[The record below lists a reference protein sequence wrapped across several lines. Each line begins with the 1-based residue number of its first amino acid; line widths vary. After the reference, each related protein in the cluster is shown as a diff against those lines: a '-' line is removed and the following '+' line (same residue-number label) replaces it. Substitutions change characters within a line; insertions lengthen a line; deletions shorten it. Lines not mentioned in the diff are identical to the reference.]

1 VLLRRNQNF
10 RLLFGASG
18 FSNLADGV
26 ALLAFPW
33 LASLLTR
40 DPFLISLVAAA
51 GRLPWL
57 LFTAPAGVLADR
69 LDRRRLMVLADA
81 GRAIVAV
88 LVVALVWIAPL
99 EDQAGTRFIWV
110 LAGLA
115 FILGMAEVLKDNT
128 AQTALPSVVDSADL
142 ETANGQMWS
151 LEQVIGT
158 FAGPPL
164 AGILIAW
171 AVPAPFQLIAILF
184 ALAAFFVARVQFP
197 PRKAAP
203 VTSPWQDFKDG
214 ARWLWRHK
222 TVLKLGILLGCI
234 NGLTAGFVTLY
245 VLISQ
250 DILGLN
256 AFQHGL
262 LMMAAGIGG
271 VIGGIA
277 GPKLINLLGAQVV
290 FIGAQITF
298 LIEPITLSFSSN
310 VWMIGSALAVA
321 MFAAVSYNVVTVSY
335 RQREIPD
342 ALLGR
347 VNALFRLLGW
357 GVIPIG
363 TLITGA
369 VVSWLE
375 PSLGREAALRAPI
388 MYSAFGLLAMIG
400 FSALFIRVSEKKTP
414 EP

>member
-1 VLLRRNQNF
+1 M
-10 RLLFGASG
+10 FGASG
-18 FSNLADGV
+18 FSNLADGI

-57 LFTAPAGVLADR
+57 VFTAPAGVLADR
-69 LDRRRLMVLADA
+69 KNRKHLMMLADTTRA
-81 GRAIVAV
+81 GVA
-88 LVVALVWIAPL
+88 LAVVALIWIAPL
-99 EDQAGTRFIWV
+99 GGSDTGGYIWA

-115 FILGMAEVLKDNT
+115 FVLGMAEVLKDNT
-128 AQTALPSVVDSADL
+128 AQTALPSVVDGPDL

-151 LEQVIGT
+151 LEQIIGT
-158 FAGPPL
+158 FIGPPL

-171 AVPAPFQLIAILF
+171 AVPAPFQLIAVMF
-184 ALAAFFVARVQFP
+184 VLAAFFVGRVQFP
-197 PRKAAP
+197 PREFRP
-203 VTSPWQDFKDG
+203 TTSPWQDFKDG
-214 ARWLWRHK
+214 ARWLWGHK
-222 TVLKLGILLGCI
+222 TILKLGILLGCI
-234 NGLTAGFVTLY
+234 NGLTAGFVSLY

-262 LMMAAGIGG
+262 LMMAPAIGG
-271 VIGGIA
+271 VLGGLL
-277 GPKLINLLGAQVV
+277 GPKFVAILGAQAV
-290 FIGAQITF
+290 FLGAQFVF
-298 LIEPITLSFSSN
+298 LIEPVTLSFSSN
-310 VWMIGSALAVA
+310 PWAIAAAMAIS
-321 MFAAVSYNVVTVSY
+321 MFAAVAYNVVTVSY
-335 RQREIPD
+335 RQRHIPD

-357 GVIPIG
+357 GAIPIG
-363 TLITGA
+363 TLIAGA

-375 PSLGREAALRAPI
+375 PSLGRDAALRVP
-388 MYSAFGLLAMIG
+388 MQYSIVGLMILIA
-400 FSALFIRVSEKKTP
+400 FSALFIRVDEKKTP